1 MKKLLTLFCVYCF
14 FSSVFA
20 SEKPTSSFAIDYL
33 NKNELFL
40 YEKYNSTNVV
50 NAEYSFSE
58 YASYLQDS
66 FKDLPF
72 SKILYTPTS
81 YLLSTGNMVFL
92 FDLYSISS
100 VIYQTI
106 QSENDF
112 KKLLDIHNKRF
123 GDPILSTSQGKTSKI
138 IWETNS
144 GNILISHT
152 VRPLGFTLQNM
163 VTETPHPGF
172 AFIDL
177 ENVNFG
183 TSLSIWKLLKE
194 NKIID
199 INGLAIAK
207 DLDKNLNQL
216 DKILSPLELSSINI
230 QKLKVMLLAT
240 TYGETNILYLNKSNS
255 FLLNDTE
262 DEDFNLMLQ

>member
-1 MKKLLTLFCVYCF
+1 MKKLLILFCFCCF
-14 FSSVFA
+14 FSSIFA
-20 SEKPTSSFAIDYL
+20 SEKPITSFAIDYL
-33 NKNELFL
+33 NKPERFI
-40 YEKYNSTNVV
+40 YEKYNSANIV

-58 YASYLQDS
+58 YSSYLQDS

-72 SKILYTPTS
+72 SKILYTPDS

-106 QSENDF
+106 QSESDF
-112 KKLLDIHNKRF
+112 KKLVDLHTKRF
-123 GDPILSTSQGKTSKI
+123 GDPILNTSQGKTSKM
-138 IWETNS
+138 IWETTS
-144 GNILISHT
+144 GDILLSHT

-172 AFIDL
+172 AFVDL

-183 TSLSIWKLLKE
+183 TSLIIWKLLKE
-194 NKIID
+194 NKVID

-216 DKILSPLELSSINI
+216 DKILSSLELSSINI
-230 QKLKVMLLAT
+230 QKIKVMLLAT
-240 TYGETNILYLNKSNS
+240 TYGETNILYLNNNNDFIS
-255 FLLNDTE
+255 NDTE